1 MAVLRITEP
10 ALSEVRK
17 LVAASAAKRPVVC
30 ISWPPRQADNRR
42 GGNGQTVWTVL
53 SEGQWVV
60 GVLDYADPEVH
71 DVFKDF
77 PTQNAYGLEF
87 SHPIVGQS
95 ACEVKAPEL
104 VLEGGAFVV
113 RESAI

>member
-1 MAVLRITEP
+1 MAALRITEP
-10 ALSEVRK
+10 ALAEVRK
-17 LVAASAAKRPVVC
+17 LVAAAEAIRPVVF
-30 ISWPPRQADNRR
+30 ISWRPRQADNRR
-42 GGNGQTVWTVL
+42 GSNGQAVWTVL

-60 GVLDYADPEVH
+60 GVLDYDDPEVK

-95 ACEVKAPEL
+95 GREVKVPEL
-104 VLEGGAFVV
+104 TLEGETFVV

>member
-1 MAVLRITEP
+1 V
-10 ALSEVRK
+10 K
-17 LVAASAAKRPVVC
+17 
-30 ISWPPRQADNRR
+30 
-42 GGNGQTVWTVL
+42 
-53 SEGQWVV
+53 
-60 GVLDYADPEVH
+60 

-95 ACEVKAPEL
+95 GREVKVPEL
-104 VLEGGAFVV
+104 TLEGETFVV